1 MKQLIA
7 VVAVIILGIAVGG
20 IIVGFSSTADNIG
33 TQADALGQGLIS
45 EDGQWLGAIGGTNP
59 GGPENPGETENPLP
73 PGALRGPEEGEVVIT
88 SAADLAKIGKDSNYP
103 LDGKYIQMADIDL
116 SGYSN
121 WVPIGFQ

>member
-45 EDGQWLGAIGGTNP
+45 EDG
-59 GGPENPGETENPLP
+59 
-73 PGALRGPEEGEVVIT
+73 
-88 SAADLAKIGKDSNYP
+88 
-103 LDGKYIQMADIDL
+103 
-116 SGYSN
+116 
-121 WVPIGFQ
+121 

>member
-45 EDGQWLGAIGGTNP
+45 KDGQWLGSIGGTNP
-59 GGPENPGETENPLP
+59 
-73 PGALRGPEEGEVVIT
+73 
-88 SAADLAKIGKDSNYP
+88 
-103 LDGKYIQMADIDL
+103 
-116 SGYSN
+116 
-121 WVPIGFQ
+121 